1 MGKKLYIKFNADN
14 IKNSS
19 TEIRPVIPANA
30 KNGTIHAKKPQ
41 DTILLGS
48 YTVTPEKS
56 KPVRLNSIEFN
67 AANEEYVDF
76 RNDHIGIT
84 GSKLSL
90 CMWLYIPS
98 ESASSKNA
106 VLSYFHDADKTNR
119 VGIHTGDTPT
129 ELVLSLNNTFVSI
142 VITNDVWF
150 HLCWT
155 MEEVDTKTGFTDWNI
170 YINGKKDTMITMK
183 EMIFLD
189 TSIVNNR
196 FLLGYDLSNKN
207 GLKYFNGK
215 VAEIVLYDTVID
227 PILEIYSD
235 DPTVKYLMNAT
246 FGAEGFESGV
256 GVGGV
261 GGGGKYDYDL
271 NRYNDDDGV
280 VNGVDVSNRVFGQEM
295 GVGLGVGLGGA
306 MMDGDTRYPKVAP
319 APAPAA
325 PLQTGVLHP
334 MSQRTNYENLGLGI
348 FFIIVSV
355 VIYKYF

>member
-76 RNDHIGIT
+76 QNDHIGIT

-106 VLSYFHDADKTNR
+106 VLSYFHDPDKTNR

-155 MEEVDTKTGFTDWNI
+155 MEEVDTRTGFTDWNI

-189 TSIVNNR
+189 TSIANNR

-246 FGAEGFESGV
+246 FETEGFESG
-256 GVGGV
+256 GM
-261 GGGGKYDYDL
+261 YNYDL
-271 NRYNDDDGV
+271 YRYNDMYDGLDAPNRVIEDVTVEMGRILSV
-280 VNGVDVSNRVFGQEM
+280 VVGDAVDVRGESTCIGIPHS
-295 GVGLGVGLGGA
+295 L
-306 MMDGDTRYPKVAP
+306 P
-319 APAPAA
+319 ALPILP
-325 PLQTGVLHP
+325 
-334 MSQRTNYENLGLGI
+334 NYENLSLGI
-348 FFIIVSV
+348 FFIILSV
-355 VIYKYF
+355 VIYKYFK